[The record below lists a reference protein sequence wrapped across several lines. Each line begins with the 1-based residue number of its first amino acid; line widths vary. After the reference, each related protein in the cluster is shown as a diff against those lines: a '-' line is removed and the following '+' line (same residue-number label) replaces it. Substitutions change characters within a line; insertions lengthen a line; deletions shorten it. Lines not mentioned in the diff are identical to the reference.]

1 MRYVFLLDILVKTT
15 NFMLFP
21 QFKNMIKELGSKPF
35 ASKNAYRVYSEM
47 HHGWAGA
54 RANLDNENNLRD
66 FTDVYGRLAT
76 FFKNASEA

>member
-1 MRYVFLLDILVKTT
+1 
-15 NFMLFP
+15 MLFP